1 MTVYSIKDLEQ
12 LSGIKAHTLRIW
24 EQRYNF
30 IKPNRTDTNIRNYNV
45 EDLKLI
51 LNIALLK
58 DHGLKISKIAKLS
71 EEQIQKEVV
80 KIADQQLGFPDQV
93 QALTTS
99 MLELDEERF
108 ELIINANVDKFGF
121 ETTMINIVYP
131 FLIKIGTLW
140 ITGSIGPVQEHFM
153 SNLIRQKLIVAIE
166 NIDRKHTA
174 INTKS
179 FVLYLPEGEYHEIG
193 LLFAQYIIRSRG
205 HKITYLGQSLPKG
218 DLEYVVNLQKPDY
231 IFVAITSFP
240 NADNIQKYLTWMS
253 SKIQHTEILLTGYQV
268 MNQPLKLAKNMKVIA
283 NIEELISMIES
294 HK

>member
-58 DHGLKISKIAKLS
+58 DHGLKISKIAQLT
-71 EEQIQKEVV
+71 EEQIQNEVV
-80 KIADQQLGFPDQV
+80 KIADLQLGFPDQV

-99 MLELDEERF
+99 MLELNEDRF
-108 ELIINANVDKFGF
+108 ELIINANVNKFGF

-131 FLIKIGTLW
+131 FLTKIGTLW
-140 ITGSIGPVQEHFM
+140 ITGLIGPVQEHFM
-153 SNLIRQKLIVAIE
+153 SNLIRQKLVVAIE
-166 NIDRKHTA
+166 NID
-174 INTKS
+174 KS
-179 FVLYLPEGEYHEIG
+179 FYKPNPKTYVLYLPEGEYHEMG

-205 HKITYLGQSLPKG
+205 HKVTYLGQSLPKN
-218 DLEYVVNLQKPDY
+218 DVEYVVNLQKPHFV
-231 IFVAITSFP
+231 FVAITSFP
-240 NADNIQKYLTWMS
+240 NADNVQKYLNWMGNRLPHS
-253 SKIQHTEILLTGYQV
+253 QILLTGYQV
-268 MNQPLKLAKNMKVIA
+268 LNQKLNLAKNMTLVKS
-283 NIEELISMIES
+283 IEDLITTIEQ
-294 HK
+294 H

>member
-58 DHGLKISKIAKLS
+58 DHGLKISKIAELT
-71 EEQIQKEVV
+71 EQQIQKEVV
-80 KIADQQLGFPDQV
+80 KIADLQLGFPDQI

-153 SNLIRQKLIVAIE
+153 ANLIRQKLIFAIE
-166 NIDRKHTA
+166 NIDKKYVAT
-174 INTKS
+174 NSKS

-205 HKITYLGQSLPKG
+205 HKVTYLGQSLPKG
-218 DLEYVVNLQKPDY
+218 DLEYVVNLQRPDY
-231 IFVAITSFP
+231 VFVAITSFP
-240 NADNIQKYLTWMS
+240 NADNIQKYLTWMN

-283 NIEELISMIES
+283 NIEELINMVES
-294 HK
+294 QK